1 MNVKAVRSIKE
12 GAAARTFRSTTRN
25 KYQQMQEE
33 EFVID
38 PDNPMKLY
46 EGPIVD
52 TTDRSLYVSSQ
63 TLRFD
68 PSGYRFDKPLAKD
81 IFHTDPYITC
91 SNCNFLNFVDVV
103 TIRRML
109 SLPAAV
115 SAELRL
121 APEILPPCTV
131 CQSAD
136 CFVIGSHDFSEEIKE
151 RRRYELV
158 IGFRIDA

>member
-12 GAAARTFRSTTRN
+12 ATGRSSTRN
-25 KYQQMQEE
+25 KFQQMQEE
-33 EFVID
+33 KYTID
-38 PDNPMKLY
+38 PDNAFKLY
-46 EGPIVD
+46 EGPLID
-52 TTDRSLYVSSQ
+52 TTDRSLYISSETQ
-63 TLRFD
+63 RFD
-68 PSGYRFDKPLAKD
+68 PSGYRFDKPLQKD

-121 APEILPPCTV
+121 APEILPPCSV
-131 CQSAD
+131 CHSAD
-136 CFVIGSHDFSEEIKE
+136 CFVIGSHDFSEAVNE
-151 RRRYELV
+151 RKR
-158 IGFRIDA
+158 